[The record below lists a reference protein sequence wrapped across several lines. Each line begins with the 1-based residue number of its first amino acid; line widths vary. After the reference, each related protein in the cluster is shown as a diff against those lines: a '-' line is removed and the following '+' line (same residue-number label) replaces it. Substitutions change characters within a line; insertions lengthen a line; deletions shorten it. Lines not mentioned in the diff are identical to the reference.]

1 MWSNFTPLGS
11 GTGVLDL
18 EDYIVSNVLLPLGS
32 LAITIFCTQKFG
44 WGFKN
49 YMEEANCGK
58 GAKVQKWMR
67 FYMSYIL
74 PIIIGIIAVI
84 SIISPFVKK

>member
-1 MWSNFTPLGS
+1 
-11 GTGVLDL
+11 
-18 EDYIVSNVLLPLGS
+18 
-32 LAITIFCTQKFG
+32 
-44 WGFKN
+44 
-49 YMEEANCGK
+49 MEEANHGK